1 MRPKGSADLIADRRR
16 RALNL
21 LDKGLS
27 LNEVARRVDCAPS
40 SVMRWRNRRRKEK
53 ERVYEV
59 RVSPGRPPRLD
70 VRQKRKLARM
80 LLKGAMAHGYQTE
93 LWTTSRIA
101 EVIERTFGVR
111 YDRDHVGRI
120 LRGMDFSC
128 QKPDRR
134 ALERDEERIA
144 RWKNEEWPRINKT
157 PRTWA
162 PTSSFS
168 TRAVSS

>member
-1 MRPKGSADLIADRRR
+1 
-16 RALNL
+16 
-21 LDKGLS
+21 
-27 LNEVARRVDCAPS
+27 
-40 SVMRWRNRRRKEK
+40 
-53 ERVYEV
+53 
-59 RVSPGRPPRLD
+59 
-70 VRQKRKLARM
+70 M

-120 LRGMDFSC
+120 LRGMGFSC

-144 RWKNEEWPRINKT
+144 RWKSEEWPRIKKT

-162 PTSSFS
+162 PTLSSS
-168 TRAVSS
+168 TKAASS